1 MAESPAH
8 LARAHR
14 LHDGRTVTIRPIR
27 PDDAALTLEFL
38 SQLSGESRY
47 LRFQKW
53 IGAPSGKLTR
63 FMTETD
69 YDRQMAFVCAA
80 PRDGGEEIVG
90 DARYVV
96 NPDGESCEFGIMVAD
111 AWHNTGIAGLLMET
125 LFHSARSHGLKRMEG
140 LVLATNT
147 IMLHFA
153 RGLGF
158 EASSVPEDRTTMRVV
173 KAL

>member
-1 MAESPAH
+1 MADYPAH

-14 LHDGRTVTIRPIR
+14 LFDGRTVTIRPIR
-27 PDDAALTLEFL
+27 PDDAARTLEFL
-38 SQLSGESRY
+38 SRLSGESRY

-53 IGAPSGKLTR
+53 IGAPSEKLTR

-69 YDRQMAFVCAA
+69 YDRQMAFVCTA
-80 PRDGGEEIVG
+80 PRGEGEEIVG
-90 DARYVV
+90 DARYVA
-96 NPDGESCEFGIMVAD
+96 NADGESCEFGIMVAD

-125 LFHSARSHGLKRMEG
+125 LFQVARSRGLKRMEG
-140 LVLATNT
+140 LVLAANT
-147 IMLHFA
+147 TMLHFA